1 MTNPR
6 SIQQEVNDLNAVDDG
21 ELGRWI
27 RIHVYK
33 VSREMPAELIT
44 TRRRRHIAPRAV
56 EVNKQAAQELID
68 ILQHGLDQNLPGTIS
83 FVLYGRE
90 EL

>member
-1 MTNPR
+1 MPDHT
-6 SIQQEVNDLNAVDDG
+6 IEAQVNNLNALDPE

-27 RIHVYK
+27 RLH
-33 VSREMPAELIT
+33 VSRVSADTPAELVT
-44 TRRRRHIAPRAV
+44 KHYRRHIAPRAV
-56 EVNKQAAQELID
+56 EVTRQDAQTLIE
-68 ILQHGLDQNLPGTIS
+68 ILQHGLDRDLPGTIS

>member
-1 MTNPR
+1 MSDQRT
-6 SIQQEVNDLNAVDDG
+6 IKQEVYDLNSVDDG

-33 VSREMPAELIT
+33 VSKEMPVELVT

-56 EVNKQAAQELID
+56 EVNKQAAQELIE
-68 ILQHGLDQNLPGTIS
+68 ILQEGLDRNLPGTIS

>member
-1 MTNPR
+1 MSSR
-6 SIQQEVNDLNAVDDG
+6 IQKEVNEINDLSEE

-33 VSREMPAELIT
+33 VSKEMPIELVT

-68 ILQHGLDQNLPGTIS
+68 ILQHGLDRDLPGTIS